1 MANNANAAKRL
12 LVHYFRLLARKND
25 IGWDSDNDMEVE
37 QIVDLIIAAAVDEV
51 RVQRDEADE
60 GNLAWDD
67 YKYRREQAEAWAKA
81 ERGES

>member
-37 QIVDLIIAAAVDEV
+37 QIVDLIVAAAVDEV
-51 RVQRDEADE
+51 EARSE
-60 GNLAWDD
+60 P
-67 YKYRREQAEAWAKA
+67 
-81 ERGES
+81 GESWQAYQELKRNRQ